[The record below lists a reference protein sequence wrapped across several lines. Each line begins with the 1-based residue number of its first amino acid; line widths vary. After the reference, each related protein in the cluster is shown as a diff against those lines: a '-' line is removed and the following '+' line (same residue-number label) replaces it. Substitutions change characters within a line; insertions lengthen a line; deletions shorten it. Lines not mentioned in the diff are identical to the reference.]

1 MLFPTCV
8 LVFLCPS
15 TALFS
20 HYTCLAS
27 ASLDLPCYQWFSQLI
42 SSFPTVIS
50 STHSPHLCFSTSLH
64 RPLVS
69 LICIYFQSLTFV
81 GLSVFILSLF
91 ALCSLFSFLYLNFLL
106 VALSLPTFLLF
117 TFWII
122 RHQSSAHHQSLF
134 VLLNQFAPLSVI
146 WSFFDFR
153 DTKLNSI

>member
-1 MLFPTCV
+1 MNIVNIRCHGGFSTVQFISCV
-8 LVFLCPS
+8 LHLPDFPQHLSHVSLSIPS
-15 TALFS
+15 L
-20 HYTCLAS
+20 L
-27 ASLDLPCYQWFSQLI
+27 SLL
-42 SSFPTVIS
+42 S

-64 RPLVS
+64 CPLVS

-134 VLLNQFAPLSVI
+134 VLLNRFASLSVI